1 MPEDKELPKVQERHG
16 EDRPD
21 VDRETRLQRR
31 SIPTQRPMI
40 GRSQYFQYED
50 YIWQA
55 KAAITG
61 V

>member
-1 MPEDKELPKVQERHG
+1 MPDDKELPKVQERHD
-16 EDRPD
+16 EDGPD

-31 SIPTQRPMI
+31 RTPTQRPVI
-40 GRSQYFQYED
+40 GRSQYSQYED